1 MSDLTFKEVVEK
13 TNEVIEAFQK
23 VEQRNWGIEG
33 NMIELMKQVGELGK
47 NVMVLEKYYLAKRM
61 DNPNYN
67 KASKDEIGN
76 ELSDIF
82 FMIIRIANHY
92 GVDLEKA
99 HMRELDIALTSL
111 KGK

>member
-1 MSDLTFKEVVEK
+1 MSDLTFKEVVLK

-23 VEQRNWGIEG
+23 IKQREWNIEG
-33 NMIELMKQVGELGK
+33 NMIELSKQVGQLAK
-47 NVMVLEKYYLAKRM
+47 NVMIAENYYPTKRI
-61 DNPNYN
+61 DNSDYEE
-67 KASKDEIGN
+67 ASKDEIGN

-92 GVDLEKA
+92 GIDLEKA
-99 HMRELDIALTSL
+99 HVKELDKVLATL